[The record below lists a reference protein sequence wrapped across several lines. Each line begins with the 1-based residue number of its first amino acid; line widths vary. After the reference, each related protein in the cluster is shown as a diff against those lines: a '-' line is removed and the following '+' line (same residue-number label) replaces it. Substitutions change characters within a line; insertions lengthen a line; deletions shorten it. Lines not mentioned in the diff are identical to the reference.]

1 MVCIFKSVRRDGV
14 SDAGVILLLFSI
26 PLFKISLN
34 KTLGGIMEIATR
46 KEKNILVVSAKGRI
60 DAVTAPEF
68 ENSLSDLIA
77 KGENTFLINF
87 NNLDYISSAG
97 LRSILATAKK
107 LKEKR
112 GEIIFSGLQGSVKEV
127 FNIAG
132 FYSIFKIFDTDKDA
146 LIKILS

>member
-1 MVCIFKSVRRDGV
+1 
-14 SDAGVILLLFSI
+14 
-26 PLFKISLN
+26 
-34 KTLGGIMEIATR
+34 MEINTR
-46 KEKNILVVSAKGRI
+46 KEKNILIVSAKGRI

-68 ENSLSDLIA
+68 ENSLSDMIA

-97 LRSILATAKK
+97 LRSVLATAKK
-107 LKEKR
+107 LKEKK

-146 LIKILS
+146 LVKILS